1 MVVGMLLY
9 FLSGLKLI
17 CIQSII
23 ALMIRCYLCYILVWR
38 PRDAMMLRTP
48 EAEALLGIALIKGF
62 GVSSIDGSPV
72 PLGSTA
78 INEPIEIP
86 RSLGE
91 VEVPR

>member
-1 MVVGMLLY
+1 
-9 FLSGLKLI
+9 
-17 CIQSII
+17 
-23 ALMIRCYLCYILVWR
+23 
-38 PRDAMMLRTP
+38 MMLRTP